1 MNTNYQIIKLSNGED
16 IICSI
21 KEQSGSEPS
30 LKISAPLKMDVMT
43 RPTKSGIQEGLS
55 LTRWVQPF
63 TDEKNIQI
71 NKSTIV
77 TMVPASI
84 GMSKYYEYV
93 LKSIKGMKLVTSTTE
108 DIEGEPTTEDLEK
121 IELEERIEKE
131 LRNWDKQDELEKWDK
146 QDELERLLE
155 ETSEFLKK
163 KTRTLH

>member
-1 MNTNYQIIKLSNGED
+1 MNTNYQIIKLSNGEN
-16 IICSI
+16 IICDI

-30 LKISAPLKMDVMT
+30 LEVVAPLKMDVMS
-43 RPTKSGIQEGLS
+43 RMTKKGIQEGLS

-77 TMVPASI
+77 TMVPASM
-84 GMSKYYEYV
+84 GVSKYYEYV
-93 LKSIKGMKLVTSTTE
+93 LKSIKGMKLVSSTTE
-108 DIEGEPTTEDLEK
+108 DIEEPTDEDLNT
-121 IELEERIEKE
+121 IELEQRIEKE
-131 LRNWDKQDELEKWDK
+131 LESWHKEED
-146 QDELERLLE
+146 LERLLE

>member
-1 MNTNYQIIKLSNGED
+1 MNTNYQIIKLSNGEN
-16 IICSI
+16 IICDI

-30 LKISAPLKMDVMT
+30 LEVVAPLKMDVMS
-43 RPTKSGIQEGLS
+43 RMTKKGIQEGLS

-77 TMVPASI
+77 TMVPASM

-93 LKSIKGMKLVTSTTE
+93 LKSIKGMKLVSSTTE
-108 DIEGEPTTEDLEK
+108 DIEEPTDEDLEK
-121 IELEERIEKE
+121 IELEQRIEKE
-131 LRNWDKQDELEKWDK
+131 LESWHKEED
-146 QDELERLLE
+146 LERLLE

>member
-1 MNTNYQIIKLSNGED
+1 MNTNYQIIKLSNGEN
-16 IICSI
+16 IICDI
-21 KEQSGSEPS
+21 KEQSESEPS
-30 LKISAPLKMDVMT
+30 LEVVAPLKMDVMS
-43 RPTKSGIQEGLS
+43 RMTKKGIQEGLS

-77 TMVPASI
+77 TMVPASM

-93 LKSIKGMKLVTSTTE
+93 LKSIKGMKLVSSTTE
-108 DIEGEPTTEDLEK
+108 DIEEPTDEDLNT
-121 IELEERIEKE
+121 IELEQRIEKE
-131 LRNWDKQDELEKWDK
+131 LESWHKEED
-146 QDELERLLE
+146 LERLLE

>member
-1 MNTNYQIIKLSNGED
+1 
-16 IICSI
+16 
-21 KEQSGSEPS
+21 
-30 LKISAPLKMDVMT
+30 MDVMS
-43 RPTKSGIQEGLS
+43 RMTKKGIQEGLS

-77 TMVPASI
+77 TMVPASM

-93 LKSIKGMKLVTSTTE
+93 LKSIKGMKLVSSTTE
-108 DIEGEPTTEDLEK
+108 DIEEPTDEDLNT
-121 IELEERIEKE
+121 IELEQRIEKE
-131 LRNWDKQDELEKWDK
+131 LESWHKEED
-146 QDELERLLE
+146 LERLLE

>member
-77 TMVPASI
+77 TMVPASM

-93 LKSIKGMKLVTSTTE
+93 LKSIKGMKLVSSTTE
-108 DIEGEPTTEDLEK
+108 DIEEPTDEELDE
-121 IELEERIEKE
+121 IALEERIQKE
-131 LRNWDKQDELEKWDK
+131 LDSWHKEED
-146 QDELERLLE
+146 LERLLE

>member
-1 MNTNYQIIKLSNGED
+1 MNTNYQIIKLSNGEN
-16 IICSI
+16 IICDI

-30 LKISAPLKMDVMT
+30 LEVVAPLKMDVMS
-43 RPTKSGIQEGLS
+43 RMTKKGIQEGLS

-77 TMVPASI
+77 TMVPASM

-93 LKSIKGMKLVTSTTE
+93 LKSIKGMKLGSSTTE
-108 DIEGEPTTEDLEK
+108 DIEEPTDEDLNT
-121 IELEERIEKE
+121 IELEQRIEKE
-131 LRNWDKQDELEKWDK
+131 LESWHKEED
-146 QDELERLLE
+146 LERLLE

>member
-16 IICSI
+16 IICDI
-21 KEQSGSEPS
+21 KEQSESEPS
-30 LKISAPLKMDVMT
+30 LKVTSPLKMDVLT
-43 RPTKSGIQEGLS
+43 RPTEKGIQEGLS

-77 TMVPASI
+77 TMVPASM

-93 LKSIKGMKLVTSTTE
+93 LQSLQGMKLVTSTTE
-108 DIEGEPTTEDLEK
+108 DIEGEPTNEDLQK

-131 LRNWDKQDELEKWDK
+131 LRDWNRREELE
-146 QDELERLLE
+146 ELLE

-163 KTRTLH
+163 TVRVIH

>member
-1 MNTNYQIIKLSNGED
+1 MNTNYQIIKLSNGEN
-16 IICSI
+16 IICDI

-30 LKISAPLKMDVMT
+30 LEVVAPLKMDVMS
-43 RPTKSGIQEGLS
+43 RMTKKGIQEGLS

-84 GMSKYYEYV
+84 
-93 LKSIKGMKLVTSTTE
+93 LVSSTTE
-108 DIEGEPTTEDLEK
+108 DIEDPTDEELDEIALEERIQKELDSWHKEEDLEK
-121 IELEERIEKE
+121 LI
-131 LRNWDKQDELEKWDK
+131 
-146 QDELERLLE
+146 E

-163 KTRTLH
+163 NTRILH

>member
-1 MNTNYQIIKLSNGED
+1 MNTNYQIIKLSNGENN
-16 IICSI
+16 ICDI

-30 LKISAPLKMDVMT
+30 LEVVAPLKMDVMS
-43 RPTKSGIQEGLS
+43 RMTKKGIQEGLS

-77 TMVPASI
+77 TMVPASM

-93 LKSIKGMKLVTSTTE
+93 LKSIKGMKLVSSTTE
-108 DIEGEPTTEDLEK
+108 DIEEPTDEDLNT
-121 IELEERIEKE
+121 IELEQRIEKE
-131 LRNWDKQDELEKWDK
+131 LESWHKEED
-146 QDELERLLE
+146 LERLLE

>member
-16 IICSI
+16 IICDI
-21 KEQSGSEPS
+21 KEQSESEPS
-30 LKISAPLKMDVMT
+30 LKVTSPLKMDVLT
-43 RPTKSGIQEGLS
+43 RPTEKGIQEGLS

-63 TDEKNIQI
+63 TDEKYIQI

-77 TMVPASI
+77 TMVPASM

-93 LKSIKGMKLVTSTTE
+93 LQSLQGMKLVTSTTE
-108 DIEGEPTTEDLEK
+108 DIEGEPTIEDLQK

-131 LRNWDKQDELEKWDK
+131 LRDWNRREELE
-146 QDELERLLE
+146 ELLE

-163 KTRTLH
+163 TVRVIH

>member
-16 IICSI
+16 IICDI
-21 KEQSGSEPS
+21 KEQSESEPS
-30 LKISAPLKMDVMT
+30 LKITSPLKMDVLT
-43 RPTKSGIQEGLS
+43 RPTEKGIQEGLS

-77 TMVPASI
+77 TMVPASM

-93 LKSIKGMKLVTSTTE
+93 LHSLQGMKLVTSTTE
-108 DIEGEPTTEDLEK
+108 DIEGEPTNEDLQK

-131 LRNWDKQDELEKWDK
+131 LRDWNRREELE
-146 QDELERLLE
+146 ELLE

-163 KTRTLH
+163 TVRVIH

>member
-16 IICSI
+16 IICDI
-21 KEQSGSEPS
+21 KEQSESEPS
-30 LKISAPLKMDVMT
+30 LKVTSPLKMDVLT
-43 RPTKSGIQEGLS
+43 RPTEKGIQEGLS

-63 TDEKNIQI
+63 TDEKYIQI

-77 TMVPASI
+77 TMVPASM

-93 LKSIKGMKLVTSTTE
+93 LQSLQGMKLVTSTTE
-108 DIEGEPTTEDLEK
+108 DIEGEPTNEDLQK

-131 LRNWDKQDELEKWDK
+131 LRDWNRREELE
-146 QDELERLLE
+146 ELLE

-163 KTRTLH
+163 TVRVIH